1 MSILGALVNIPEMV
15 NKYIS
20 KIGKNLAKQN
30 GVNPLRVRVMIVYN
44 DKAEPAIAF
53 YMNDAEDLNNY
64 YNLSSLRF
72 VKWLTSDE
80 IETLCSD

>member
-1 MSILGALVNIPEMV
+1 MAGGILGALVNIPEMV

-30 GVNPLRVRVMIVYN
+30 GVSPAEVKVMIVYN
-44 DKAEPAIAF
+44 EKAEPAIAF
-53 YMNDAEDLNNY
+53 YMNDA
-64 YNLSSLRF
+64 F

>member
-30 GVNPLRVRVMIVYN
+30 GVSPANVKVMIVYN

-53 YMNDAEDLNNY
+53 YLNDA
-64 YNLSSLRF
+64 F
-72 VKWLTSDE
+72 IKWLTSEE
-80 IETLCSD
+80 IENLCSD